1 MTFFLF
7 SKILREK
14 LLDFKVKVG
23 MKSVLKWWM
32 KEKKNT
38 KSQPKKIECET
49 ANFSSIKLT
58 KPTKNF

>member
-14 LLDFKVKVG
+14 LLYFKVKVG

-32 KEKKNT
+32 KKKKYK
-38 KSQPKKIECET
+38 KSTQE
-49 ANFSSIKLT
+49 N
-58 KPTKNF
+58 